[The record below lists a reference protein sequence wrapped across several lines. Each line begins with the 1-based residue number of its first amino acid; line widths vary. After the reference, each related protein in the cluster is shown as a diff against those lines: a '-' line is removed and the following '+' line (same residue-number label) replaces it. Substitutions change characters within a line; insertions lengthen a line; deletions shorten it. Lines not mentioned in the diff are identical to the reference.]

1 MTRVTEWG
9 AVADPSKFPL
19 LDPNELDATGRA
31 IGAAIRVHRTLG
43 PGLLEG
49 LYHRALAIELGR
61 SGIKYDVER
70 PVVLTYAG
78 VEIGTQ
84 RLDLVIEDRIV
95 VELKAVEALSRLHRA
110 QLLSYL
116 RATRIRIG
124 LLMNFNSE
132 VLTVKRILNG

>member
-1 MTRVTEWG
+1 MAAPPRF
-9 AVADPSKFPL
+9 PS
-19 LDPNELDATGRA
+19 LDADDLNTTGRV
-31 IGAAIRVHRTLG
+31 IGAAIRVHRALG

-49 LYHRALAIELGR
+49 LYHRAFAVELSQ
-61 SGIKYDVER
+61 SGIRHDVER

-84 RLDLVIEDRIV
+84 RLDIVVEDRLV